1 MIVRTVDIRVLVLMR
16 AISAVRQ
23 AGRLSRTS
31 KRSACDSV
39 HYTSLF
45 RAATMSS
52 RSAATTCRRAGLTK
66 LSNAKSTLGL
76 KQSLELVKR
85 VDYGGI

>member
-1 MIVRTVDIRVLVLMR
+1 VHNSPDILRVVHMIVRTVDIRVLVLMR

-23 AGRLSRTS
+23 AGWLSRTS

-45 RAATMSS
+45 RAATMSPGP
-52 RSAATTCRRAGLTK
+52 RL
-66 LSNAKSTLGL
+66 
-76 KQSLELVKR
+76 QP
-85 VDYGGI
+85 VDAQA